1 MNKAV
6 PWNVKGVGADVRE
19 AAKQAARRAGMSL
32 GEWLNSVI
40 ADQAAELGIEPH
52 DMDSD
57 ARLAALTHR
66 LQSKPA
72 EEPAGD
78 PQPAAVAKGR
88 GQGSATSLAA
98 MAAQLTEMGQ
108 RMGRKGRDPERD
120 GLATAHPQSG
130 ETGERSDLTAKLNAL
145 LELLTAQRN
154 RSLAEA
160 AAAKTDAMAGP
171 DLGPDLI
178 DDEFGGTGA
187 AAANHRSAIGQLIDA
202 RFAEALAQM
211 EQALKS
217 VRSEWDAKAIG
228 ALRSEFER
236 LAERLETSARREA
249 VPGLDRIA
257 QEVTAIASTVAGLA
271 PRDRLIAL
279 EATLSR
285 LAQRVDDLP
294 ERALLPV
301 EAMAADLRTMIQNAD
316 PRDMIATLD
325 GDLSAIARKIEAAY
339 VAHPDDQKFDDLAG
353 QLQALHRQVE
363 LLVARPAPPIE
374 LLERQIGALA
384 DGLERL
390 SQDVPTRQSAAALA
404 QTIDD
409 LRERIGASGAAPLAT
424 KLDQGLAA
432 LAAQIDSL
440 GGALPG
446 QTAID
451 DAQTALMAGLERLRE
466 TAKDDF
472 GTLAALVRGLE
483 TNLDSVRS
491 AQNEPMARLEGR
503 FGAID
508 TTLAALGDPAAR
520 QAETAA
526 FLREIRELVSEHP
539 AARSLAAV
547 DARIAQLMELLERQ
561 STLQLTRA
569 EDGRLALRR
578 LEAIQERLAQPSE
591 ATSVALRPIEEQL
604 RTLNEKLD
612 ANQPS
617 ELSFATLE
625 AQVSRIVD
633 RIERSDEGLISLTS
647 LQRSILDLFSRL
659 DETRQTTL
667 DAIDTVAKS
676 AAREARESLPTHPA
690 AAALDGGEAIARQLT
705 DIRQSQDNA
714 DRRVYATLTA
724 VHATLE
730 KVVARL
736 SSLDH
741 RQETRPAEPVAAAE
755 LPAAVAPAAAP
766 PMPPAAAPLPAKQGF
781 DVLIEPGSGL
791 APARKTGASTDEPE
805 ASQPTPGQAGFI
817 AAARRAA
824 QAAAAEAA
832 LATAQRRGV
841 PLATETPS
849 GAGSAPATRPR
860 GRRLWLAGLACA
872 VLCAAA
878 LAFYLVMPASDT
890 IGDAVVT
897 SPSPE
902 SGGQAKERPPAPPGE
917 AAPGGETTRPPQ
929 PRTENAPMPENPIQ
943 SLLLAPAG
951 QNPAAGFLP
960 QVAANPAHQTG
971 QTNPLALGTGPASPG
986 PEPALSAAAAA
997 GHAAAQYELGIAY
1010 FEGRTVGRDLKA
1022 AALWLEK
1029 AATQGLAPAQYR
1041 LATLFE
1047 KGMGVARDPSL
1058 AKLWY
1063 QRSSERGNARAMHNL
1078 AVMTAEGATGKPD
1091 YATAAIWFKKAAEL
1105 GVADSQYNLAILY
1118 ARGLGVDQNLSQS
1131 YLWFSAAA
1139 AQGDDDAAKKRDE
1152 VAAKLDG
1159 AALEAAKALAGQFQP
1174 KAVDPAANEVSA
1186 PPGGW
1191 DALGQKADSK
1201 GPARLPARPK
1211 VTRL

>member
-6 PWNVKGVGADVRE
+6 PWNVKGVGADVRD
-19 AAKQAARRAGMSL
+19 AAKEAARRAGMSL

-40 ADQAAELGIEPH
+40 AEQAAELGIEPH

-57 ARLAALTHR
+57 ARLAALTQR
-66 LQSKPA
+66 LQRKPA
-72 EEPAGD
+72 EAPAGD
-78 PQPAAVAKGR
+78 PPPAAPPKGR

-108 RMGRKGRDPERD
+108 RMGRRGRDHERD
-120 GLATAHPQSG
+120 GLATPQPPSA
-130 ETGERSDLTAKLNAL
+130 ETGDRSDLTTKLNAL

-154 RSLAEA
+154 GPSLGA
-160 AAAKTDAMAGP
+160 APAKTDAMA
-171 DLGPDLI
+171 DRDRTI
-178 DDEFGGTGA
+178 DGLAGTGA
-187 AAANHRSAIGQLIDA
+187 AAANLGPDIDRLIDTRLA
-202 RFAEALAQM
+202 DALAQI
-211 EQALKS
+211 EQALNAL
-217 VRSEWDAKAIG
+217 RSEWDAKAID
-228 ALRSEFER
+228 AFRTEFER
-236 LAERLETSARREA
+236 FAERLEAGRRREA
-249 VPGLDRIA
+249 APGLDQIA
-257 QEVTAIASTVAGLA
+257 QEVAALAGTVAGLA
-271 PRDRLIAL
+271 PGDRLIAL
-279 EATLSR
+279 EAMLSR
-285 LAQRVDDLP
+285 LAQRIDDLP
-294 ERALLPV
+294 DRTLLPV

-316 PRDMIATLD
+316 PRDMIASLD
-325 GDLSAIARKIEAAY
+325 GDLSAIARKIEAAH
-339 VAHPDDQKFDDLAG
+339 VAHPDDRKFDDIAD
-353 QLQALHRQVE
+353 QLRALHRLFEQ
-363 LLVARPAPPIE
+363 LVTRPAPQIE
-374 LLERQIGALA
+374 PLERQIGALA
-384 DGLERL
+384 EGLEQL
-390 SQDVPTRQSAAALA
+390 SQDLPTRQSAVALA
-404 QTIDD
+404 RTIDD
-409 LRERIGASGAAPLAT
+409 LGERIGASGAAPLAA

-432 LAAQIDSL
+432 LTARID
-440 GGALPG
+440 ALPG
-446 QTAID
+446 QTAVHD
-451 DAQTALMAGLERLRE
+451 LQAGLMAGLDRSRE
-466 TAKDDF
+466 ATKEDF
-472 GTLAALVRGLE
+472 GELATLVRRLE
-483 TNLDSVRS
+483 TNLESARS
-491 AQNEPMARLEGR
+491 AQSEPMARLEGR

-508 TTLAALGDPAAR
+508 TTLAALGDPATR

-526 FLREIRELVSEHP
+526 LLGEIRQLVSEHP

-547 DARIAQLMELLERQ
+547 DARIAQLLELLERQ

-578 LEAIQERLAQPSE
+578 LEAIQERLAQPSGP
-591 ATSVALRPIEEQL
+591 SPVALRPIEEQL
-604 RTLNEKLD
+604 RALTEKVG
-612 ANQPS
+612 ASQPS

-625 AQVSRIVD
+625 AQVSRIVE

-676 AAREARESLPTHPA
+676 AAREALETLPARPVTADP
-690 AAALDGGEAIARQLT
+690 DSGEAIARQLT

-736 SSLDH
+736 SSLDQ
-741 RQETRPAEPVAAAE
+741 RQETRPVEPVPATE
-755 LPAAVAPAAAP
+755 LTAAVAPAAAP
-766 PMPPAAAPLPAKQGF
+766 PLPPAAAALPAKDGF

-791 APARKTGASTDEPE
+791 APPRKNGAPSDELE

-832 LATAQRRGV
+832 LAAAQKRGV
-841 PLATETPS
+841 PLAAATPS
-849 GAGSAPATRPR
+849 GAGTAPAQRPR
-860 GRRLWLAGLACA
+860 GRRLWIAGLAFA

-878 LAFYLVMPASDT
+878 LALYLIMPAGET
-890 IGDAVVT
+890 IGDALVT
-897 SPSPE
+897 SPNPE
-902 SGGQAKERPPAPPGE
+902 SGGPSKERPPAPAGE
-917 AAPGGETTRPPQ
+917 AAPSAVPGGETAAPPQPQ
-929 PRTENAPMPENPIQ
+929 PRTENVPMPENPVQ

-951 QNPAAGFLP
+951 QNPPAVGFLP
-960 QVAANPAHQTG
+960 LASANPPNQTS
-971 QTNPLALGTGPASPG
+971 QTNPLAPGTGPAGRG
-986 PEPALSAAAAA
+986 PEPSLSVAANA
-997 GHAAAQYELGIAY
+997 GHAAAQYELGVAY
-1010 FEGRTVGRDLKA
+1010 FDGRTVARDLKA
-1022 AALWLEK
+1022 AALWLER

-1047 KGMGVARDPSL
+1047 KGMGVTRDPSL

-1063 QRSSERGNARAMHNL
+1063 QRASERGNARAMHNL

-1152 VAAKLDG
+1152 VAAKLDS
-1159 AALEAAKALAGQFQP
+1159 AALEAAKALVGQFQP
-1174 KAVDPAANEVSA
+1174 KAVDPTANEVSA

-1201 GPARLPARPK
+1201 SPARLPARPK